1 MANSAYQ
8 QALARG
14 MTQAEAWNTT
24 TVDWTVAAKVCTLTH
39 CVFYYNSQLPVFLQA
54 HCYYVV
60 LKSFNEAI
68 DTKGLSLANEAIMR
82 ELCSL
87 YAMYWMVQRSGEFMS
102 VSASG
107 ARWEGSSKWLVYGN

>member
-1 MANSAYQ
+1 MEYNHSGLDCGRKGEHIACVLYYS
-8 QALARG
+8 
-14 MTQAEAWNTT
+14 
-24 TVDWTVAAKVCTLTH
+24 TH
-39 CVFYYNSQLPVFLQA
+39 VYQLPVFLQA

-68 DTKGLSLANEAIMR
+68 DTKGLSPANEAIMR
-82 ELCSL
+82 KLCSL

-107 ARWEGSSKWLVYGN
+107 ARWEGTSMAHCVGSSALIT